1 MNQFLLPDK
10 ESPEHQGV
18 PRVLLNFKSIVLL
31 CMLLVAGSFNLQAA
45 EQTAAAPAASADAAP
60 DTPETPAAPEILVQG
75 GLLGVISSSIDDVQE
90 TLSLD
95 GRLLDSW
102 RLRADRAADELDKLV
117 NKPTSR
123 SKWGVVGDF
132 LMLSVVW
139 IGAFAALTTL
149 GSFVAMRLS
158 RRPFFQVRERS
169 QALLGYVLP
178 YTLPAL
184 ISLPLTLYASHF
196 LTASVGRALALCLAY
211 STSSGIVSTSVL
223 LCVIVMFNYGH
234 KRAAVR
240 MIRRFSPKPLFVI
253 GFMAALSDALTSPQ
267 IARQIGNNVTTS
279 VAVFTGLFASVVFC
293 MLVIK
298 VRRPIAHLIRN
309 RSLSSRLA
317 RPALQE
323 SLKVFSNLWYLP
335 ILLMIL
341 VSAVNLIGAGE
352 DSQKAL
358 RCALFTTVL
367 LIATVFLSTVF
378 QHLFKPT
385 TVEGRGGHIYKA
397 RLLNLAH
404 GLTRIVLAVAFIEIL
419 GQIWGFSLFE
429 FAQSNSLG
437 RAIGESLSSIG
448 LIFMVTWMLWVVLDT
463 AIQEALKAPLNHRSS
478 RQPST
483 RIKTILP
490 LLRNAIKIILVVIC
504 AITTMANLG
513 INVAPLLAGAGVV
526 GLAIGFGSQQL
537 VQDVITGLF
546 IIIEDTFSIGDWV
559 VLSTGHSGT
568 VESLT
573 IRTVRLR
580 DGKGFVHSVPFG
592 QIKAVTN
599 QSRQFAYAFF
609 SVQFTYDSD
618 IDSALSLIR
627 EAGQSISEDILLK
640 SNLQGPL
647 EVFGVDR
654 MDLNGVVLTAQFRT
668 SSGGQYSVGRAFNE
682 RLKKL
687 VDKSDD
693 VRFAQTY
700 PQTVISPNAGHVQQL
715 SVDRDAQPASGK
727 GNVVNV
733 DGSESPPVKPG

>member
-10 ESPEHQGV
+10 ESPDHQGV

-31 CMLLVAGSFNLQAA
+31 CTLLFAGSFNLQAA
-45 EQTAAAPAASADAAP
+45 EQAAAAPAADAAP
-60 DTPETPAAPEILVQG
+60 DNAEAPAAPEILVQG

-90 TLSLD
+90 ALSLD

-149 GSFVAMRLS
+149 GSFVAMRLN
-158 RRPFFQVRERS
+158 RRPFFKVRERS

-211 STSSGIVSTSVL
+211 STSSGIFSTSVL

-404 GLTRIVLAVAFIEIL
+404 GVARIILAVAFIEIL

-627 EAGQSISEDILLK
+627 EVGQSITEDILLK

-700 PQTVISPNAGHVQQL
+700 PQTVISPSAGQVQPL

-733 DGSESPPVKPG
+733 DGSESPPVKPV

>member
-1 MNQFLLPDK
+1 L
-10 ESPEHQGV
+10 S
-18 PRVLLNFKSIVLL
+18 NFKSIFLL
-31 CMLLVAGSFNLQAA
+31 CLLLCVGSFNLQAA
-45 EQTAAAPAASADAAP
+45 EAPAAPAAPAPTTPGAALSALLPDDSAA
-60 DTPETPAAPEILVQG
+60 PAAPEILLRG
-75 GLLGVISSSIDDVQE
+75 GLLGAISSGIDDVQDK
-90 TLSLD
+90 LDLD
-95 GRLLDSW
+95 GNWLKSW
-102 RLRADRAADELDKLV
+102 RLRADRAANELDKLV
-117 NKPTSR
+117 SRPTPETQ
-123 SKWGVVGDF
+123 WGSVGDF
-132 LMLSVVW
+132 LMLSMAW
-139 IGAFAALTTL
+139 IGTFAILTIL
-149 GSFVAMRLS
+149 GSFIAVRLN
-158 RRPFFQVRERS
+158 RRPFMMIRERS

-178 YTLPAL
+178 YTLPA
-184 ISLPLTLYASHF
+184 IVSLPLTLYVSHF
-196 LTASVGRALALCLAY
+196 MDTSVGRALGLCFAY
-211 STSSGIVSTSVL
+211 ATSSGIVSTSVL

-240 MIRRFSPKPLFVI
+240 MIRRYAPKPLFVI
-253 GFMAALSDALTSPQ
+253 GFLAALSDALTSPQ
-267 IARQIGNNVTTS
+267 IARQIGSNVTTS

-293 MLVIK
+293 ILIIK

-317 RPALQE
+317 QPALQQ
-323 SLKVFSNLWYLP
+323 SLKIFSNLWHLP

-341 VSAVNLIGAGE
+341 VSAISLIGAGE

-358 RCALFTTVL
+358 RCALFTTIL

-378 QHLFKPT
+378 QHLFKPA
-385 TVEGRGGHIYKA
+385 ENRARGVHVYRA
-397 RLLNLAH
+397 RLLSLAH
-404 GLTRIVLAVAFIEIL
+404 AVMRIILAVSFIEIL
-419 GQIWGFSLFE
+419 GRIWGFSMFE
-429 FAQSNSLG
+429 FAQRNTLG
-437 RAIGESLSSIG
+437 RVISESLSSIG
-448 LIFMVTWMLWVVLDT
+448 LIFLVTWLLWVVLDT
-463 AIQEALKAPLNHRSS
+463 AIQEALKPPVHHRSN

-627 EAGQSISEDILLK
+627 ETGQSISEDILLK

-700 PQTVISPNAGHVQQL
+700 PQTVMSPNAGHVQQL

-733 DGSESPPVKPG
+733 DGSESPPVKSS